1 MRRMVQ
7 NAYNQP
13 ITIELLEKLYLPTSK
28 PNAPTTPTTPSRVVV
43 NPSLL
48 TSQSNSL
55 GQQPLLYTTVQTQ
68 QKINLL
74 QQTAQPALIGTTPS
88 LLGQQQQQQ
97 QQARAQIV
105 RCYSHNVL

>member
-7 NAYNQP
+7 SAFNQP
-13 ITIELLEKLYLPTSK
+13 ITIELLERLYLPASK
-28 PNAPTTPTTPSRVVV
+28 SNVATTPTTPTTTSRVVV
-43 NPSLL
+43 NPSIL

-74 QQTAQPALIGTTPS
+74 QQAAQPALIGTTPS

-105 RCYSHNVL
+105 R